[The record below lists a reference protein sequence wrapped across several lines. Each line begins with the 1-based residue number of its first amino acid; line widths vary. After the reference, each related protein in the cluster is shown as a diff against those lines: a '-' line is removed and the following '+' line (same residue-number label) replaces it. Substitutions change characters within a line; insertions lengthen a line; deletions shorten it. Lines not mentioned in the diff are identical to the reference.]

1 MKSYNVISFDFIT
14 CISESVG
21 EGNQNL
27 YTKIA
32 LRFLVRDSLEPL
44 ADSKKQRPPR
54 RLEKKH
60 PSGIE
65 PSGCLGIALACG
77 LGQARL

>member
-1 MKSYNVISFDFIT
+1 MKSYNVISFDLIT

-44 ADSKKQRPPR
+44 ADSKN
-54 RLEKKH
+54 
-60 PSGIE
+60 
-65 PSGCLGIALACG
+65 
-77 LGQARL
+77 